1 MIVRTK
7 LTDTERS
14 GFNQTPIEDTDFQW
28 TNLESGMYII
38 DGALLVVS
46 SVVNKS
52 LACTIVPS
60 ITPEIPS
67 FISGHAL
74 TPSSTSSMLRPI
86 TNPMA
91 STGTQN
97 SMLLANGTNTVIK
110 LTGILFAPETI
121 DVSFYWG
128 AFGASGAITMRA
140 GSTISLEGP
149 F

>member
-1 MIVRTK
+1 MIIKTK
-7 LTDTERS
+7 LTDTQKS
-14 GFNQTPIEDTDFQW
+14 GFNQTPVEDTDFQW

-46 SVVNKS
+46 SVASKS

-60 ITPEIPS
+60 VTPAIPS
-67 FISGHAL
+67 FISAHAYAS
-74 TPSSTSSMLRPI
+74 SSTSSMLRPI

-91 STGTQN
+91 STVSQN
-97 SMLLANGTNTVIK
+97 SMLLGNGTNTVIK
-110 LTGILFAPETI
+110 LSGILFAPETI

-128 AFGASGAITMRA
+128 AYGASGAITMRA